1 MSGFQVVVAVFAIN
15 AGVLGVV
22 FFAVYLLN
30 KGVSQSG
37 Q

>member
-1 MSGFQVVVAVFAIN
+1 MNGFQVVVAVFAIN
-15 AGVLGVV
+15 AGVLGAV

-30 KGVSQSG
+30 RSVSKAG